1 MCPHTH
7 IQYIRS
13 LYTQNAAMCVLV
25 KWGVSCIYS
34 TYLISRIPHHN
45 FFSLPPFPL
54 SVHSQVTNF
63 TSSFSDGRMM
73 CCLVHHYHP
82 SLLPLEK
89 IRHETTNTQ
98 SAEHL
103 RKEEMEAKGTDN
115 WEEEL
120 QGQWTTSFSPSQ
132 CLLLLP
138 ILLCSC
144 CLWENG
150 SGNGQLIVATIDQ
163 LFSVSS
169 LQTVPDRRSTTLYL
183 LSVISIEGLVVRLLS
198 AFCYICLA
206 MACSLH
212 CSHWCGQTHAASPW
226 Q

>member
-1 MCPHTH
+1 
-7 IQYIRS
+7 
-13 LYTQNAAMCVLV
+13 
-25 KWGVSCIYS
+25 
-34 TYLISRIPHHN
+34 
-45 FFSLPPFPL
+45 
-54 SVHSQVTNF
+54 
-63 TSSFSDGRMM
+63 M

-103 RKEEMEAKGTDN
+103 RKEEIEARGTDN

-138 ILLCSC
+138 ISVCVC

-150 SGNGQLIVATIDQ
+150 GGNGQLIVATIDH

-169 LQTVPDRRSTTLYL
+169 LQTVPDRRSKYHTLSAICNQHRRIGCAHVACIL
-183 LSVISIEGLVVRLLS
+183 LHFFGTGLLS
-198 AFCYICLA
+198 AL
-206 MACSLH
+206 
-212 CSHWCGQTHAASPW
+212 
-226 Q
+226 